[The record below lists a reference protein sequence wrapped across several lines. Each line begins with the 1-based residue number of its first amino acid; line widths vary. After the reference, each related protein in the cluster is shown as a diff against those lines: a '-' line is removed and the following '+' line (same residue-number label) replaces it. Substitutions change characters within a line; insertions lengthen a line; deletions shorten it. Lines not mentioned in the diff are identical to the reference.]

1 MLERTSNAP
10 EIKRAAQVL
19 YDMSAD
25 EKVKEQVRAR
35 RMALNNWVTS
45 MNSSREEGRA
55 EGRMEGRAE
64 GKAEVVDS
72 LLLEGFTLSN
82 ALRITGITE
91 EAYRQAKQ
99 AAGE

>member
-1 MLERTSNAP
+1 MKKEMAAIKGDAP

-55 EGRMEGRAE
+55 EGRAE
-64 GKAEVVDS
+64 GKAEVVDA

-99 AAGE
+99 TTGE